1 MPENSEEHAMA
12 VVTATSHHRAHQA
25 AVVTPISGIAA
36 DLQRLLT
43 RRMTAYLA
51 NVKDA
56 KAVVRW
62 SESDDSGIRPA
73 SEQRLRVA
81 YEIVRMFADAGET
94 ERTTRAWFLGLNPH
108 LDDTPPAEAIHDG
121 RMKEAL
127 AAARA
132 FVSDSY

>member
-1 MPENSEEHAMA
+1 
-12 VVTATSHHRAHQA
+12 
-25 AVVTPISGIAA
+25 
-36 DLQRLLT
+36 
-43 RRMTAYLA
+43 MTAYLA

-62 SESDDSGIRPA
+62 SESDDPGIRPA

-108 LDDTPPAEAIHDG
+108 LDDTPPSEAIHDG

-132 FVSDSY
+132 FVADSY

>member
-1 MPENSEEHAMA
+1 MA
-12 VVTATSHHRAHQA
+12 AVTATSDYRAHQA
-25 AVVTPISGIAA
+25 AVVTPINAITSE
-36 DLQRLLT
+36 LQILLT

-56 KAVVRW
+56 KAVARW
-62 SESDDSGIRPA
+62 SESNDPGIRPA

-81 YEIVRMFADAGET
+81 YEIVRMFADAGES
-94 ERTTRAWFLGLNPH
+94 ERTTNAWFLGLNPH

-132 FVSDSY
+132 FVTDSY

>member
-1 MPENSEEHAMA
+1 VDNEVIAMA
-12 VVTATSHHRAHQA
+12 AVTATSRQGAYQVS
-25 AVVTPISGIAA
+25 VVTPISEIAA
-36 DLQRLLT
+36 DLQQLLT

-62 SESDDSGIRPA
+62 AESDNPGIRPA

-132 FVSDSY
+132 FVADSY